1 MKKENK
7 KRMTIRVD
15 SITDEYTLTI
25 PETFCNELDWYE
37 GSDVIISIDGD
48 GIYIEEA

>member
-1 MKKENK
+1 VKKENK

-15 SITDEYTLTI
+15 NVTDEYTLTI

-37 GSDVIISIDGD
+37 GTDVIICLDND

>member
-15 SITDEYTLTI
+15 SVTNEYTLTI
-25 PETFCNELDWYE
+25 PETFCNELDLYE
-37 GSDVIISIDGD
+37 GTDVIIALDGD

>member
-1 MKKENK
+1 
-7 KRMTIRVD
+7 MTIRVD
-15 SITDEYTLTI
+15 NVTDEYTLTI

-37 GSDVIISIDGD
+37 GTDVIICLDND